1 MPVAILV
8 DDYDKPMALNLGN
21 EALHHMSPLE
31 KV

>member
-21 EALHHMSPLE
+21 EALHHID
-31 KV
+31 